1 MSNFTRFLKK
11 NKKLKENTTYA
22 ATKSLIDEKGEPLLW
37 TIKPITTRE
46 NESIREDCMID
57 VPIKGK
63 PGMYRP
69 RLNTARYIAE
79 MICAS
84 VVEPNL
90 FSAELQDSYS
100 VSKPADLLQAMVDN
114 PGEYQDFADFI
125 QKFNGFTSNLDDE
138 VEEAK
143 N

>member
-22 ATKSLIDEKGEPLLW
+22 ATKSLTDEKGAPLLW
-37 TIKPITTRE
+37 TIKPITTKE
-46 NESIREDCMID
+46 NESIREECTID
-57 VPIKGK
+57 VPVKGK
-63 PGMYRP
+63 TGMYRP
-69 RLNTARYIAE
+69 RLNTAKYIAE

-100 VSKPADLLQAMVDN
+100 VSKPADLLQAMVDD

-125 QKFNGFTSNLDDE
+125 QKFNGFTSTLDDE
-138 VEEAK
+138 VDEAK